1 MKGKTTIKKYVLKFI
16 KPFVKNYVP
25 RPYIFTIDVL
35 LSFIAAQA
43 AFFLINSVT
52 DDPELFTFTWQLLS
66 IVAVQAVYYLIFK
79 SFAGLVRYSSFKDVI
94 TQLKVTTAA
103 VLSLLIINRIYYLV
117 QAEKLILDAGIVIYG
132 FIAFSLLFF
141 FRVIVKRIYKAINA
155 NKNSK
160 NAYILGTDRHD
171 IAMAEGLISEFSD
184 AFNIIGFINIT
195 DKKIRNRIHG
205 LPIYNIDQIQ
215 KSSHDNIETVIL
227 REEKIESLRN
237 KNNQLFS
244 DLLELK
250 FKILKF
256 PKPEDLYDKKTLS
269 KLKEI
274 KIEDLLQRTP
284 INLDKRKLSELYAQ
298 KTVLVTGAAGSIG
311 SEIVRQL
318 IPFKPQRIV
327 LVDQAETPL
336 HELSVSLDKEAPEL
350 NYTKVIANVRSKKR
364 LREVF
369 EKFQPHVVF
378 HGAAYKHVPMMED
391 NPIESLSVN
400 FYGTRNLAELAEEFH
415 IERFVFVSTDKAVN
429 PTNIMGASKRAAEI
443 YIQSLASK
451 PEQRTTYITTR
462 FGNVLGSNGSVI
474 PHFKKQIKNGGP
486 VTVTHPEITRYFMT
500 IDEACQ
506 LVLEAGAMGKGGE
519 IYVFDMGSPIKI
531 IDLAKQMIRLSG
543 LVPNEDIKIE
553 FSGLRPGE
561 KLYEELLADVEKTLP
576 THHQKI
582 MIAQATHTF
591 NASKN
596 NLLLNLLTHV
606 KLNDFE
612 KAIGCLQE
620 LVPEYTPIDINDF
633 DFDKDEAEILCQDE
647 LNGKVYTK
655 PKPFP
660 TKKVS
665 W

>member
-1 MKGKTTIKKYVLKFI
+1 MKGKTTIKKYLLKFI

-35 LSFIAAQA
+35 LSFIAAQSS
-43 AFFLINSVT
+43 FYLINSVKT
-52 DDPELFTFTWQLLS
+52 NPEILTLTWQLFT
-66 IVAVQAVYYLIFK
+66 IVATQAMYYLIFK

-103 VLSLLIINRIYYLV
+103 VFSLLIINRIYFLT
-117 QAEKLILDAGIVIYG
+117 QAEKLILDAGIIVYG

-160 NAYILGTDRHD
+160 MAYILGTDRYD

-184 AFNIIGFINIT
+184 AFNIVGFINT
-195 DKKIRNRIHG
+195 SDKKMGNRIHG
-205 LPIYNIDQIQ
+205 LPIYNIHQIK
-215 KSSHDNIETVIL
+215 KSSSSSIDAVIV
-227 REEKIESLRN
+227 REEKIEILRN
-237 KNNQLFS
+237 KNSQLFAE
-244 DLLELK
+244 LLELK
-250 FKILKF
+250 YKILKL
-256 PKPEDLYDKKTLS
+256 PKPEDLYNKKSIS

-284 INLDKRKLSELYAQ
+284 ISLDKRKLFSLYAN
-298 KTVLVTGAAGSIG
+298 KTILVTGAAGSIG

-318 IPFKPQRIV
+318 IPFQPKCIV

-336 HELSVSLDKEAPEL
+336 HELSVSLDKDFPEL
-350 NYTKVIANVRSKKR
+350 NYTKVVANVRSKKR
-364 LREVF
+364 IREVF
-369 EKFQPHVVF
+369 EKFHPEVVF

-400 FYGTRNLAELAEEFH
+400 FHGTRNLAELAEEYH

-451 PEQRTTYITTR
+451 ETQQTTYITTR

-486 VTVTHPEITRYFMT
+486 VTVTHPDITRYFMT

-561 KLYEELLADVEKTLP
+561 KLYEELLADIEKTLP
-576 THHQKI
+576 THHKKI

-591 NASKN
+591 TASKN
-596 NLLLNLLTHV
+596 NLLSNLLQHV

-612 KAIGCLQE
+612 KAVLCLHE
-620 LVPEYTPIDINDF
+620 LVPEYTPIDVNDF
-633 DFDKDEAEILCQDE
+633 RFDEAKAKILCQDD
-647 LNGKVYTK
+647 LNGKVYAK
-655 PKPFP
+655 PKNFP

-665 W
+665 